1 MTRTFGKQT
10 EEAKQM
16 TAAGSAGAASHG
28 GVAWHAIKWQRV
40 HQTVR
45 RLQARIVKATQ
56 AGRWGK
62 VKALQHLLTH
72 SFSGKAQAVKRV
84 TENPGKRTSGVDQV
98 LWDTPAKK
106 TTAIRTLRQCGY
118 RPQPVRRV
126 YIAKPNGKKR
136 PLGISTMKDRAMPAL
151 YLLALEP
158 IAETRADPN
167 SYGFR
172 PARSPADAI
181 GHLHQVLSLPTG
193 AQWIFEG
200 DIRSCFDEISH
211 EWLLTHIPMEKAILQ
226 KWLKAGFMDKSVWH
240 AMEAGAPQG
249 AICSPVLANLTLD
262 GLEAKLRE
270 HYPKATACSRRA
282 KVNLVRF
289 ADDFVITGS
298 SKELLETEVKPL
310 VEQFLHERGLE
321 LSQEKTR
328 ITHIT
333 DGFEFLGQQVRA
345 YKGKILVKPSRKSVH
360 TFLEKVRRL
369 IKAHAQATTGNLI
382 SQLNPLIRGWANYHR
397 HVSSKQ
403 TFAKVDHAIFFALW
417 RWATRR
423 HPHKSRRWIKDTY
436 FHTIGER
443 HWVFCG
449 KRLDKTGHPQTVR
462 LFAASSVPIK
472 RHAKIKSAANPF
484 DPAWEVYF
492 EQRLGVTMADD
503 LKGRRTVLYLWN
515 EQRGLCPVCQQS
527 LTHLTGWHIHHL
539 VWRTR
544 GGPDHATN
552 RVLLH
557 PNCHQQVH
565 SQELTVA
572 KPRPSPDV
580 RKA

>member
-1 MTRTFGKQT
+1 
-10 EEAKQM
+10 M
-16 TAAGSAGAASHG
+16 TAARSAGAASHG
-28 GVAWHAIKWQRV
+28 GREWHAIEWQHA
-40 HQTVR
+40 HQIVR

-62 VKALQHLLTH
+62 VKALQRLLTH
-72 SFSGKAQAVKRV
+72 SLSGKALAVKRV
-84 TENPGKRTSGVDQV
+84 TENPGKRTPGVDRAI
-98 LWDTPAKK
+98 WDTPAKK
-106 TTAIRTLRQCGY
+106 AAAIHALRQHGY
-118 RPQPVRRV
+118 RPQPLRRV

-136 PLGISTMKDRAMPAL
+136 PLGISTMTDRAMQAL
-151 YLLALEP
+151 YLLALIP

-172 PARSPADAI
+172 PERSPADAI

-200 DIRSCFDEISH
+200 DIRSCFDQISH
-211 EWLLTHIPMEKAILQ
+211 EWLLTHIPMEKTILQ
-226 KWLKAGFMDKSVWH
+226 KWLKAGFMEQSVLH
-240 AMEAGAPQG
+240 PTEAGVPQG
-249 AICSPVLANLTLD
+249 AICSPVLTNLALD
-262 GLEAKLRE
+262 GLEAQLRE
-270 HYPKATACSRRA
+270 RYPKATACSRRA

-298 SKELLETEVKPL
+298 SQELLVTEVKPL
-310 VEQFLHERGLE
+310 VVQFLRERGLE

-360 TFLEKVRRL
+360 TILEKVRRL
-369 IKAHAQATTGNLI
+369 IKANAQATTGNLI
-382 SQLNPLIRGWANYHR
+382 SQLNPRIRGWAHYHR

-403 TFAKVDHAIFFALW
+403 TFAKVDHALFLALW
-417 RWATRR
+417 QWAKRR
-423 HPHKSRRWIKDTY
+423 HPHKPRRWIKEAY
-436 FHTIGER
+436 FHADAGR

-449 KRLDKTGHPQTVR
+449 TRPGKNGHSQTVR

-472 RHAKIKSAANPF
+472 RHTKIKGAANPF

-492 EQRLGVTMADD
+492 EQRFGVTMADD
-503 LKGRRTVLYLWN
+503 LKGRRKLLYLWKA
-515 EQRGLCPVCQQS
+515 QGGLCLICFQP
-527 LTHLTGWHIHHL
+527 LTHLTGWHNHHL
-539 VWRTR
+539 IWRTH
-544 GGPDHATN
+544 GGSDHAAN

-565 SQELTVA
+565 SQELMVA
-572 KPRPSPDV
+572 KPRPSLDV